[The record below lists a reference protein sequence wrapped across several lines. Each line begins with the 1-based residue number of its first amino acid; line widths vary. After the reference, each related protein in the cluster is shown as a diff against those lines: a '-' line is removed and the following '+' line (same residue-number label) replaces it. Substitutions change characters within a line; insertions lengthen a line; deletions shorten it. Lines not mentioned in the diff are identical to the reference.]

1 MLLRTGTIAALYSH
15 DWSCLSNVSMCET
28 NAAANAAG
36 IIEWWSN
43 WVTQILWI
51 SLEQGRFLIPFLNI
65 ISSLFLYP
73 FLCGRRDEVW
83 KKRLKWIIQTSPVHR
98 TMIYWQNWKGEDHRP
113 GVNSLLIRRISM
125 LYVLCLVQ
133 IKAWWYY
140 LSCAH
145 NVINWVSQT

>member
-83 KKRLKWIIQTSPVHR
+83 KKRLKWIIQTSQVHR
-98 TMIYWQNWKGEDHRP
+98 TMIYWHELERGGPQTWCQFSFNTPHITVVCFMFGADK
-113 GVNSLLIRRISM
+113 SLMILSE
-125 LYVLCLVQ
+125 LC
-133 IKAWWYY
+133 
-140 LSCAH
+140 S
-145 NVINWVSQT
+145 

>member
-51 SLEQGRFLIPFLNI
+51 SLEQGRFLIPFLII

-83 KKRLKWIIQTSPVHR
+83 KKRLKWIIQTSRDR
-98 TMIYWQNWKGEDHRP
+98 TMNDILTELGRGGPQTWCQFSFNTPHIT
-113 GVNSLLIRRISM
+113 V
-125 LYVLCLVQ
+125 VCLVQ